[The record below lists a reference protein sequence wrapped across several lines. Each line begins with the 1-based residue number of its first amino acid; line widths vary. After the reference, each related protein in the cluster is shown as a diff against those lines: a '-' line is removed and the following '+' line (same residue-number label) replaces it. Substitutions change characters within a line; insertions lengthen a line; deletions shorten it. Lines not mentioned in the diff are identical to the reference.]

1 MAEEIDYSRLIYIC
15 EVCGT
20 VKMYPTPEDAFNDGW
35 DYPPRMGDFGR
46 IGPRT
51 CGKCV
56 IINTLWWKLISS
68 LDSPDERVPVSE
80 LPLEDLTPSQMRT
93 FQRILGEPAS
103 IMADKPLE

>member
-1 MAEEIDYSRLIYIC
+1 MVEEIDYSRLIYIC

-35 DYPPRMGDFGR
+35 DYPPRMGDLGR

-51 CGKCV
+51 CPNCGIEK
-56 IINTLWWKLISS
+56 TLYWKLINSVDVACEKAS
-68 LDSPDERVPVSE
+68 VSE
-80 LPLEDLTPSQMRT
+80 LPLGDLTPSQMRT

-103 IMADKPLE
+103 IMAERPSE

>member
-15 EVCGT
+15 EGCGT

-35 DYPPRMGDFGR
+35 DYPPRLGEFGV

-51 CGKCV
+51 CGNCGIDK
-56 IINTLWWKLISS
+56 TLWWKLVTAR
-68 LDSPDERVPVSE
+68 DVTDEKVPVSE
-80 LPLEDLTPSQMRT
+80 LPLGDLTPSQMRT

-103 IMADKPLE
+103 IMADKPAE